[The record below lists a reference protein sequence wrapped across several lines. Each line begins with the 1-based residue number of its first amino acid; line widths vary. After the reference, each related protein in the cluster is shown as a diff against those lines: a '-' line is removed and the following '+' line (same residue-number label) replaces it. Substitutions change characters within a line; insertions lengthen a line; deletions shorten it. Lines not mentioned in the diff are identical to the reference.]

1 MLGVIQI
8 IVQQKEAF
16 NDAAEVQFFLIAVV
30 FFQVGNDGID
40 FLGFV
45 AVDNAQPLPEQCF
58 GGPVVCFFFRISG
71 LFRQYGWPGMPK
83 QRIGFVGRHSLTV
96 IFTEKQQCQ

>member
-8 IVQQKEAF
+8 IVQQKETF
-16 NDAAEVQFFLIAVV
+16 NDAAEVQFFLIVGI

-58 GGPVVCFFFRISG
+58 GRLVVCFFRISG
-71 LFRQYGWPGMPK
+71 FFRQYGWPGMPK
-83 QRIGFVGRHSLTV
+83 QRVGFVGRRSLTAV
-96 IFTEKQQCQ
+96 FTEKQQCH